1 MKNSF
6 FAYLSRI
13 KYINRWALMRN
24 TTYETLSQ
32 HSYEVATLAHALAV
46 IGNRRFGKSYDTS
59 RTALLGLYHD
69 AAESITGDM
78 PTPVKYFSTELRSA
92 FAEVEKSAGARLLS
106 MLPEDMQTD
115 YDPLLEQ
122 KADDAAL
129 WRLVKAA
136 DKLSAYIKCIEER
149 KAGNTEFREAEKST
163 KKLLEKLECPEAAAF
178 LSEFLPA
185 YELPLD
191 KLRHIGFGVRQPDP
205 AAQTQNN
212 RPVNDL

>member
-59 RTALLGLYHD
+59 RAALLGLYHD

-106 MLPEDMQTD
+106 MLPEDMQAD
-115 YDPLLEQ
+115 YDPLLDQ

-163 KKLLEKLECPEAAAF
+163 KKLLEKLECPEAAVF

-191 KLRHIGFGVRQPDP
+191 KLR
-205 AAQTQNN
+205 
-212 RPVNDL
+212 

>member
-59 RTALLGLYHD
+59 RAALLGLYHD

-191 KLRHIGFGVRQPDP
+191 KLR
-205 AAQTQNN
+205 
-212 RPVNDL
+212 

>member
-59 RTALLGLYHD
+59 RAALLGLYHD

-122 KADDAAL
+122 KADDATL

-191 KLRHIGFGVRQPDP
+191 KLR
-205 AAQTQNN
+205 
-212 RPVNDL
+212 

>member
-59 RTALLGLYHD
+59 RAALLGLYHD
-69 AAESITGDM
+69 AAEITTAYI

-92 FAEVEKSAGARLLS
+92 CAEVQKSAGARLLS
-106 MLPEDMQTD
+106 MLPEDMQAD

-191 KLRHIGFGVRQPDP
+191 KLR
-205 AAQTQNN
+205 
-212 RPVNDL
+212 

>member
-191 KLRHIGFGVRQPDP
+191 KLR
-205 AAQTQNN
+205 
-212 RPVNDL
+212 

>member
-59 RTALLGLYHD
+59 RAALLGLYHD

-106 MLPEDMQTD
+106 MLPEDMQAD

-122 KADDAAL
+122 KADDARL
-129 WRLVKAA
+129 GRLVKAA
-136 DKLSAYIKCIEER
+136 DKRSAYIKCMEDR

-191 KLRHIGFGVRQPDP
+191 KLR
-205 AAQTQNN
+205 
-212 RPVNDL
+212 

>member
-59 RTALLGLYHD
+59 RAALLGLYHD

-106 MLPEDMQTD
+106 MLPEDMQAD

-163 KKLLEKLECPEAAAF
+163 KKLLEKLECPEAAVF

-191 KLRHIGFGVRQPDP
+191 KLR
-205 AAQTQNN
+205 
-212 RPVNDL
+212 

>member
-106 MLPEDMQTD
+106 MLPEDMQAD

-163 KKLLEKLECPEAAAF
+163 RKLLEKLECPEAAAF

-191 KLRHIGFGVRQPDP
+191 KLR
-205 AAQTQNN
+205 
-212 RPVNDL
+212 

>member
-13 KYINRWALMRN
+13 KYINRGALMRN

-32 HSYEVATLAHALAV
+32 QSYEVATLAHALAV

-59 RTALLGLYHD
+59 RAALLGLYHD

-106 MLPEDMQTD
+106 MLPEDMQAD

-178 LSEFLPA
+178 LSAFLPA

-191 KLRHIGFGVRQPDP
+191 KLR
-205 AAQTQNN
+205 
-212 RPVNDL
+212 

>member
-59 RTALLGLYHD
+59 RAALLGLNHD
-69 AAESITGDM
+69 GAESITGDM

-106 MLPEDMQTD
+106 MLPEDMQAD

-191 KLRHIGFGVRQPDP
+191 KLR
-205 AAQTQNN
+205 
-212 RPVNDL
+212 

>member
-46 IGNRRFGKSYDTS
+46 IGNRRFGKNYDAS
-59 RTALLGLYHD
+59 RAALLGLYHD

-78 PTPVKYFSTELRSA
+78 PTPVKYFSTGLRSA

-106 MLPEDMQTD
+106 MLPEDMQAD

-191 KLRHIGFGVRQPDP
+191 KLR
-205 AAQTQNN
+205 
-212 RPVNDL
+212 

>member
-59 RTALLGLYHD
+59 RAALLGLYHD
-69 AAESITGDM
+69 AAESTTGDM

-106 MLPEDMQTD
+106 MLPEDMQAD

-191 KLRHIGFGVRQPDP
+191 KLR
-205 AAQTQNN
+205 
-212 RPVNDL
+212 

>member
-59 RTALLGLYHD
+59 RAALLGLYHD

-106 MLPEDMQTD
+106 MLPGDMQAD

-191 KLRHIGFGVRQPDP
+191 KLR
-205 AAQTQNN
+205 
-212 RPVNDL
+212 

>member
-46 IGNRRFGKSYDTS
+46 IGNRRFGKSYDAS
-59 RTALLGLYHD
+59 RAALLGLYHD

-78 PTPVKYFSTELRSA
+78 PTPVKYFSTGLRSA

-106 MLPEDMQTD
+106 MLPEDMQAD

-191 KLRHIGFGVRQPDP
+191 KLR
-205 AAQTQNN
+205 
-212 RPVNDL
+212 

>member
-59 RTALLGLYHD
+59 RAALLGLYHD

-106 MLPEDMQTD
+106 MLPEDMQAD

-178 LSEFLPA
+178 LSAFLPA

-191 KLRHIGFGVRQPDP
+191 KLR
-205 AAQTQNN
+205 
-212 RPVNDL
+212 

>member
-59 RTALLGLYHD
+59 RAALLGLYHD

-106 MLPEDMQTD
+106 MLPEDMQAD

-136 DKLSAYIKCIEER
+136 DKLSAYIECIEER
-149 KAGNTEFREAEKST
+149 KAGNTEFREAEKYT

-191 KLRHIGFGVRQPDP
+191 KLR
-205 AAQTQNN
+205 
-212 RPVNDL
+212 

>member
-106 MLPEDMQTD
+106 MLPEDMQAD

-163 KKLLEKLECPEAAAF
+163 KKLLEKLECPEAAVF

-191 KLRHIGFGVRQPDP
+191 KLR
-205 AAQTQNN
+205 
-212 RPVNDL
+212 

>member
-32 HSYEVATLAHALAV
+32 HSYEVAVLAHALAV
-46 IGNRRFGKSYDTS
+46 IGNRRLGKNYDAS
-59 RTALLGLYHD
+59 RAALLGLYHD
-69 AAESITGDM
+69 APESITGDM
-78 PTPVKYFSTELRSA
+78 PTPVKYFSGDMRSA
-92 FAEVEKSAGARLLS
+92 FAEVEKSAGARLLA
-106 MLPEDMQTD
+106 MLPEDLRAE
-115 YDPLLEQ
+115 YDPLLVAEE
-122 KADDAAL
+122 DDAPL
-129 WRLVKAA
+129 WALVKAA

-163 KKLLEKLECPEAAAF
+163 KKLLQGLACPEAEIF
-178 LSEFLPA
+178 LADFLPA

-191 KLRHIGFGVRQPDP
+191 KLR
-205 AAQTQNN
+205 
-212 RPVNDL
+212 

>member
-46 IGNRRFGKSYDTS
+46 IGNRRFGKSYDAS
-59 RTALLGLYHD
+59 RAALLGLYHD

-78 PTPVKYFSTELRSA
+78 PTPVKYFSTGLRSA

-106 MLPEDMQTD
+106 MRPEDMQAD

-191 KLRHIGFGVRQPDP
+191 KLR
-205 AAQTQNN
+205 
-212 RPVNDL
+212 

>member
-1 MKNSF
+1 MKTMKNSF

-59 RTALLGLYHD
+59 RAALLGLYHD

-106 MLPEDMQTD
+106 MLPEDMQAD

-191 KLRHIGFGVRQPDP
+191 KLR
-205 AAQTQNN
+205 
-212 RPVNDL
+212 

>member
-1 MKNSF
+1 
-6 FAYLSRI
+6 
-13 KYINRWALMRN
+13 
-24 TTYETLSQ
+24 
-32 HSYEVATLAHALAV
+32 
-46 IGNRRFGKSYDTS
+46 
-59 RTALLGLYHD
+59 
-69 AAESITGDM
+69 
-78 PTPVKYFSTELRSA
+78 
-92 FAEVEKSAGARLLS
+92 
-106 MLPEDMQTD
+106 MLPEDMQAD

-191 KLRHIGFGVRQPDP
+191 KLR
-205 AAQTQNN
+205 
-212 RPVNDL
+212 

>member
-46 IGNRRFGKSYDTS
+46 IGNRRFGKNYDAS
-59 RTALLGLYHD
+59 RAALLGLYHD

-78 PTPVKYFSTELRSA
+78 PTPVKYFSTGLRSA

-106 MLPEDMQTD
+106 MLPEDMQAD

-129 WRLVKAA
+129 WALVKAA

-163 KKLLEKLECPEAAAF
+163 KKLLEKLECPEAAVF

-191 KLRHIGFGVRQPDP
+191 KLR
-205 AAQTQNN
+205 
-212 RPVNDL
+212 

>member
-46 IGNRRFGKSYDTS
+46 IGNRRFGKSYDAS
-59 RTALLGLYHD
+59 RAALLGLYHD

-78 PTPVKYFSTELRSA
+78 PTPVKYFSTGLRSA

-106 MLPEDMQTD
+106 MLPEDMQAD

-163 KKLLEKLECPEAAAF
+163 KKLLEKLECPEAAVF

-191 KLRHIGFGVRQPDP
+191 KLR
-205 AAQTQNN
+205 
-212 RPVNDL
+212 